1 MESSTIPAFLSIDV
15 EPDGF
20 QLDRQDPPPWAG
32 YLALVDHI
40 TRLRGDLA
48 GWTGRT
54 PRFGWYVRTDP
65 QIAEVYGRPDHALV
79 AFPECAARLQ
89 AAGDYWGVHS
99 HPIRWAPECGRW
111 VHQFGDGDWPAEA
124 TRFALD
130 AFGGWAGAPPRLFRA
145 GAAFLSDRIVETVER
160 AGVAID
166 LTLEPITGWGVGAS
180 AVQSGV
186 DDSPAVGSYTD
197 CGGAPREPYRPARH
211 DFRVDGGRAG
221 RRLLM
226 VPLTTRSLARPRPWW
241 WRAARRVLRGPAPSW
256 VEVLYPFG
264 SWPRPHEY
272 WDAVEQQLR
281 SMRRPYL
288 SLAIRTDAPNTDVSM
303 RVRRILDA
311 LPGHPL
317 AARLRFEN
325 PLTTFRDSL

>member
-20 QLDRQDPPPWAG
+20 QLDRHDPPPWAG
-32 YLALVDHI
+32 YLDLVDFI

-79 AFPECAARLQ
+79 GFPACAARLQ

-99 HPIRWAPECGRW
+99 HPIRWAPESGQW
-111 VHQFGDGDWPAEA
+111 VHEFGDGDWPVEA

-130 AFGGWAGAPPRLFRA
+130 AFRGWAGAPPRLFRA
-145 GAAFLSDRIVETVER
+145 GSGFLTDRIVEAAEQ

-166 LTLEPITGWGVGAS
+166 LTLEPVTGWGVGA
-180 AVQSGV
+180 ATMASGV
-186 DDSPAVGSYTD
+186 DVAPVVGSYTD

-211 DFRVDGGRAG
+211 DFRVDGGPTG

-226 VPLTTRSLARPRPWW
+226 VPLTTRSLVPTRPR
-241 WRAARRVLRGPAPSW
+241 WRRVARRVLRGPAPSW

-264 SWPRPHEY
+264 SWPHAHEY

-303 RVRRILDA
+303 RVRRILEA

-317 AARLRFEN
+317 ATRLRFEN